1 MGPVG
6 AGRIFTHAASARR
19 PTTLRRP
26 RRPAN
31 RAPARAD
38 PDTPRRVATLQ
49 WAFSSAASF
58 PMLINC
64 VAYENG
70 SKLAD
75 ISIEEISDYLR
86 RPGCFVWVALKDA
99 DADELTVLQG
109 EFGLHELAIEDAR
122 HGHQRPKVEEYGET
136 LFAVIH
142 TVEMTPLDEIHIGE
156 LNIFVGTNFVL
167 SVRSNSPQSL
177 LQVRE
182 RAEREPQL
190 LRHGPAFVFYALMDA
205 CVDRYFPII
214 DHLETEL
221 EAVEAQIFEP
231 GNSQS
236 NIQRLYELKRRIGE
250 VRHAVTPLIDAVH
263 KLFSGR
269 VPTVCENNREYF
281 RDVFDHLLRMNGSLD
296 NLRDTIGTAIQV
308 NLAMVAIE
316 ESVVNKRLAAWA
328 GIFAVISAFAGIW
341 GMNFKFMPELEWRF
355 GYPLALLTITVVCLL
370 LYRQF
375 RKTGWL

>member
-1 MGPVG
+1 
-6 AGRIFTHAASARR
+6 
-19 PTTLRRP
+19 
-26 RRPAN
+26 
-31 RAPARAD
+31 
-38 PDTPRRVATLQ
+38 
-49 WAFSSAASF
+49 
-58 PMLINC
+58 MLINC

-75 ISIEEISDYLR
+75 IPIAEISDHLR

-99 DADELTVLQG
+99 TDDELSTMQR

-122 HGHQRPKVEEYGET
+122 HGHQRPKVEEYGDT
-136 LFAVIH
+136 LFAVLH
-142 TVEMTPLDEIHIGE
+142 TVEMTPTDDINIGE
-156 LNIFVGTNFVL
+156 LDIFVGLNFVL
-167 SVRSNSPQSL
+167 SVRNRSNQNL
-177 LQVRE
+177 LAVRE
-182 RAEREPQL
+182 RSEREPQL
-190 LRHGPAFVFYALMDA
+190 MRHGPAFVFYALMDA
-205 CVDRYFPII
+205 VVDRYFPII
-214 DHLETEL
+214 DSLETEL
-221 EAVEAQIFEP
+221 EAVEDQIFEP
-231 GNSQS
+231 GTSQA
-236 NIQRLYELKRRIGE
+236 NIQRLYQLKRDIGI

-269 VPTVCENNREYF
+269 VPAVCENNREYF

-341 GMNFKFMPELEWRF
+341 GMNFKFMPELEWHY
-355 GYPLALLTITVVCLL
+355 GYPMALGTITIVCVI

-375 RKTGWL
+375 KKSGWL